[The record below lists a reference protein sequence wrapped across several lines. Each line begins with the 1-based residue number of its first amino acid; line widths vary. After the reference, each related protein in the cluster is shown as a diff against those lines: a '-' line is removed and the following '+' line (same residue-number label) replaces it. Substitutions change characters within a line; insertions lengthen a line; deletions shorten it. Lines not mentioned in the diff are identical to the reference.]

1 LFFLGLRPKSLCP
14 AGRVSDFVGFDGL
27 LFWGFAPS
35 PFCPIGRILL
45 FPAAE
50 KVNKKAAAEEK
61 IAKNAFRF
69 AKIF

>member
-1 LFFLGLRPKSLCP
+1 LLKNAHLRCFFG
-14 AGRVSDFVGFDGL
+14 A
-27 LFWGFAPS
+27 S
-35 PFCPIGRILL
+35 PQTPVCPIGRILL

>member
-1 LFFLGLRPKSLCP
+1 LFVLGRCHKFLCP
-14 AGRVSDFVGFDGL
+14 AGQGSDFVGFNGL
-27 LFWGFAPS
+27 LLWGFAPS
-35 PFCPIGRILL
+35 PKCPIGLILL

>member
-1 LFFLGLRPKSLCP
+1 MPTRRPAFFSVLR
-14 AGRVSDFVGFDGL
+14 AFSDFVGIKDP

-35 PFCPIGRILL
+35 PKCPIGLILL